1 MRTLARDAAIFVAA
15 TLVLGAVANL
25 TRTQRLAWWGQGSQ
39 PPQIEV
45 DFRFLDV
52 GSADALRTSLPRVL
66 FLDTRP
72 AEVAASGRV
81 PGAWAVSYTNLV
93 ADLTAERLAALQQ
106 ADAVVLYGSGDE
118 GDVEQL
124 LAQELHRQGLRPPY
138 VLIGGFPAWEAA
150 GLPSEGGAS

>member
-1 MRTLARDAAIFVAA
+1 MRTLVRDAAILVAA

-25 TRTQRLAWWGQGSQ
+25 TRTQRLAWWGQGNQ
-39 PPQIEV
+39 PPQVDV

-72 AEVAASGRV
+72 PEVAAGGRV
-81 PGAWAVSYTNLV
+81 PGAWSISYTNLT

-106 ADAVVLYGSGDE
+106 SDAVVLYGSSDE

-124 LAQELHRQGLRPPY
+124 LAQELHRQGIKPPY

>member
-1 MRTLARDAAIFVAA
+1 MRTLVRDAAILVVA
-15 TLVLGAVANL
+15 TLVLGAVANV

-39 PPQIEV
+39 PPQVDV

-72 AEVAASGRV
+72 AEATASGRV
-81 PGAWAVSYTNLV
+81 PGAWSISYTNL
-93 ADLTAERLAALQQ
+93 AAGLTAERLAALGQ

-118 GDVEQL
+118 GDIEQL
-124 LAQELHRQGLRPPY
+124 LAQELRRRGVRPPY
-138 VLIGGFPAWEAA
+138 VLVGGFPAWEAA
-150 GLPSEGGAS
+150 GLPSEGSTP